1 MPPGP
6 ISRFF
11 RYDRLL
17 AQELSRG
24 CASLLDVGC
33 GNNSP
38 VRRLTSAIPQRT
50 GVDAFAPALAESLR
64 LGIHTD
70 GRQVDV
76 LDIGSHFA
84 PRSYDCVLA
93 SDVIEHLEKEEG
105 MRLIEAMER
114 IARRKVVIFTP
125 NGFLPQAPYADNPW
139 QAHRSGW
146 EPGEMR
152 ARGYRVIGVN
162 GWKGFFGE
170 RGRLTWR
177 PRVVWKF
184 VAIASRGWTVNRPHL
199 AFQLLCVKDLPATT
213 APPGRAESADTA

>member
-17 AQELSRG
+17 TRELSRG

-38 VRRLTSAIPQRT
+38 VRYLTGAIPRRT
-50 GVDAFAPALAESLR
+50 GVDAFAPALEESLR
-64 LGIHTD
+64 AGIHTD
-70 GRQVDV
+70 GRNVDV
-76 LDIGSHFA
+76 LDIGRHFE
-84 PRSYDCVLA
+84 PQSYDCVLA
-93 SDVIEHLEKEEG
+93 SDVIEHLEKVDG
-105 MRLIEAMER
+105 LRLIRDMER

-125 NGFLPQAPYADNPW
+125 NGFLPQAPYEDNPW
-139 QAHRSGW
+139 QTHRSGW
-146 EPGEMR
+146 EPDEMR
-152 ARGYRVIGVN
+152 ALGYRLLGVN

-177 PRVVWKF
+177 PRVLWKF
-184 VAIASRGWTVNRPHL
+184 VAIASRGWTISRPHL
-199 AFQLLCVKDLPATT
+199 AFQLLCVKDLPATSER
-213 APPGRAESADTA
+213 PGPVASTDTA